1 MRERYCHPTKRS
13 LISNLYEEKEIGK
26 WRGIFDCGMLA
37 QVTTYTASVD
47 PGRAWL
53 TMGWGGVG
61 GTAILCP
68 GQYMDAYEVGD
79 KFLVLGLDLSS
90 EELVGFALISGHQ
103 KLQAAK
109 SFLML
114 GWVGTRLYDC
124 NRASY
129 SALISFWIL
138 WCPAM
143 GCNYAMVVQ
152 RWVQVGLHNAKYE
165 ALLQRLPVKVWR
177 DNDCDGKLDFGTDG
191 V

>member
-1 MRERYCHPTKRS
+1 MRERHCHPTKRS

-90 EELVGFALISGHQ
+90 EELVGFALMSGHQ

-114 GWVGTRLYDC
+114 G
-124 NRASY
+124 
-129 SALISFWIL
+129 
-138 WCPAM
+138 
-143 GCNYAMVVQ
+143 
-152 RWVQVGLHNAKYE
+152 
-165 ALLQRLPVKVWR
+165 
-177 DNDCDGKLDFGTDG
+177 
-191 V
+191 

>member
-1 MRERYCHPTKRS
+1 

-26 WRGIFDCGMLA
+26 WRGILDCGVLA

-68 GQYMDAYEVGD
+68 GQYMDAYEVG
-79 KFLVLGLDLSS
+79 
-90 EELVGFALISGHQ
+90 
-103 KLQAAK
+103 
-109 SFLML
+109 
-114 GWVGTRLYDC
+114 
-124 NRASY
+124 
-129 SALISFWIL
+129 
-138 WCPAM
+138 
-143 GCNYAMVVQ
+143 
-152 RWVQVGLHNAKYE
+152 LHNAKYE

-177 DNDCDGKLDFGTDG
+177 DNDRDGKLDFGTDG